1 MTEET
6 LPRISTWA
14 DVQKLMKAD
23 KLTPAEKHL
32 IAQTEIGEEAYF
44 GAYADAIAG
53 NPELK
58 EELPVGEFTPKTK
71 TKDVLIRAPLLRYM
85 ILGSCADFPKE
96 AVGVE
101 IKGAWI
107 SGPLNLEFGHADG
120 MIALNDCHVADK
132 LEMSHL
138 SVAIL
143 DLSGSRITKGLC
155 AESAEIKG
163 HLLLRHI
170 SATEEVRVFDAKI
183 SGQLNCDNAAITD
196 RNEGKSALNAET
208 AEIEGSVLLSNLNAT
223 GEVRF
228 AGAVIGG
235 VLNCEGSSFKNPNG
249 TALHL
254 QRATVKLSFFWRC
267 IQEFSGNAIL
277 SSAHVSD
284 LVDDTQSWLKCD
296 QLALVGLSYDV
307 LQGTSSV
314 TQRLDWLKKGAQ
326 RQGNFHPQPYEQLAK
341 VLRGSGYWDEAA
353 QIMVAK
359 ERAQRDAR
367 RQREYDR
374 QEAAALSALTGNLK
388 RDVKAWVTKALDFI
402 REKVA
407 GYGHLPRNAIGQLFF
422 LVGIASLLAF
432 ATWRAGDF
440 APNSG
445 VILLSDEW
453 QDYATTSDNPAAN
466 WSKYA
471 VAGKD
476 YESFNA
482 LAYGADLV
490 IPLISFG
497 QEAAWAPSTSR
508 SWMGWHMLWMEWVL
522 TLAGWIVSAIGAA
535 AVTNM
540 IRRD

>member
-1 MTEET
+1 
-6 LPRISTWA
+6 
-14 DVQKLMKAD
+14 
-23 KLTPAEKHL
+23 
-32 IAQTEIGEEAYF
+32 
-44 GAYADAIAG
+44 
-53 NPELK
+53 
-58 EELPVGEFTPKTK
+58 
-71 TKDVLIRAPLLRYM
+71 M

-96 AVGVE
+96 SIGVK

-107 SGPLNLEFGHADG
+107 SGRLDLEFGRADG
-120 MIALNDCHVADK
+120 MISLCDCYIADK

-138 SVAIL
+138 CVAIL
-143 DLSGSRITKGLC
+143 DLSGSILTKGLH
-155 AESAEIKG
+155 AESAEVKG
-163 HLLLRHI
+163 HFLLRHI
-170 SATEEVRVFDAKI
+170 NASEEVRLFDARI
-183 SGQLNCDNAAITD
+183 TGQLNCNNAKLKD
-196 RNEGKSALNAET
+196 DDKDKNALNAET
-208 AEIEGSVLLSNLNAT
+208 AEIDGSVLLSNLHAT

-235 VLNCEGSSFKNPNG
+235 VLNCQKSSFENPNG

-254 QRATVKLSFFWRC
+254 QRATVRMGFFWRE
-267 IQEFSGNAIL
+267 IKAFSGNAIL

-284 LVDDTQSWLKCD
+284 LADDTESWLKCD
-296 QLALVGLSYDV
+296 QLALVGLTYDV

-314 TQRLDWLKKGAQ
+314 TQRLAWLKKGAQ

-359 ERAQRDAR
+359 ERAQRGAR
-367 RQREYDR
+367 RRREYDR
-374 QEAAALSALTGNLK
+374 QEAAAHAALTGNLK
-388 RDVKAWVTKALDFI
+388 RDMKAWVTKAWDFI

-422 LVGIASLLAF
+422 LVGITSLLAF

-453 QDYATTSDNPAAN
+453 QDYAQTSDNPAAD
-466 WSKYA
+466 WSKFA

-482 LAYGADLV
+482 LAYGADVV

-497 QEAAWAPSTSR
+497 QESAWAPSTSR
-508 SWMGWHMLWMEWVL
+508 SWMGWQMLWMEWVL

-535 AVTNM
+535 AVTTM
-540 IRRD
+540 IRRG